1 MKYELARKPFA
12 YENPVK
18 ANPPEISEQVLET
31 MICSIYI
38 FKVVETTIL
47 NRAI

>member
-18 ANPPEISEQVLET
+18 ANPPEISEQVLKT
-31 MICSIYI
+31 MLCSIYI
-38 FKVVETTIL
+38 FKVAETAIL

>member
-31 MICSIYI
+31 NNDM
-38 FKVVETTIL
+38 L
-47 NRAI
+47 NISF